1 MSLESARAFVE
12 RMATD
17 AEFKDKVIYCKDMV
31 ERKRFAADAGYEFL
45 LTEVI
50 QAIEERRDSGAAEAA
65 IDLCPAEEYRDCLRS
80 RPGMI

>member
-17 AEFKDKVIYCKDMV
+17 AEFKDKVVYCKDMV
-31 ERKRFAADAGYEFL
+31 ERKKFATDAGYEFL
-45 LTEVI
+45 LTEVM
-50 QAIEERRDSGAAEAA
+50 QAIEERRDSGAAQSV
-65 IDLCPAEEYRDCLRS
+65 IDYCPAEEYRDCLRS